1 MNRICFLP
9 LGIMLY
15 ALTSWAQVSPQPGSA
30 STTASQPAPA
40 GNQLAAGTIISV
52 ELSKTL
58 DAKKVKAN
66 DKIEARTAM
75 DLLSH
80 GQIIIPRNAKV
91 IGHVTEAKAHSK
103 QSPDSVVGISF
114 DRVLMKDGRE
124 LPLQATVQAIGRPLQ
139 TSLPL
144 PGDDSTGSSS
154 GGIPSA
160 AQAQRG
166 TMSGASSPTPPS
178 YPGGY
183 PSRGAS
189 GASPDQAGSVGT
201 SVSPLGSTSQG
212 VVGMRGLSLNS
223 SGSTS
228 VLSSNTDNVHLDS
241 GSQLILRVQ

>member
-1 MNRICFLP
+1 MF
-9 LGIMLY
+9 Y
-15 ALTSWAQVSPQPGSA
+15 ALTSWAQVSPQPGA
-30 STTASQPAPA
+30 AFNPAAQQAPA
-40 GNQLAAGTIISV
+40 GNQLAAGTIIPV

-103 QSPDSVVGISF
+103 QSPDSVVGITF

-124 LPLQATVQAIGRPLQ
+124 LPLQAAVQAIGRPLQ
-139 TSLPL
+139 TSLPVA
-144 PGDDSTGSSS
+144 GDDSMGSSP

-160 AQAQRG
+160 TQGQRG
-166 TMSGASSPTPPS
+166 TMSGTSSPTPPS

-189 GASPDQAGSVGT
+189 GTSQDQTGPVGT

-223 SGSTS
+223 SGATS

>member
-1 MNRICFLP
+1 MYRIFFLP
-9 LGIMLY
+9 LIVMFC
-15 ALTSWAQVSPQPGSA
+15 ALTFSAQVSPQPGAA
-30 STTASQPAPA
+30 SNPAAQQAPA
-40 GNQLAAGTIISV
+40 GNQLAAGTIIPV

-124 LPLQATVQAIGRPLQ
+124 LPLQAAVQAIGRPLQ
-139 TSLPL
+139 TSLPVA
-144 PGDDSTGSSS
+144 GDDSMGSSPS
-154 GGIPSA
+154 GMPSA

-166 TMSGASSPTPPS
+166 TMSGAASPSPPS

-183 PSRGAS
+183 PSRGGA
-189 GASPDQAGSVGT
+189 ASPDPTGPAGT

>member
-1 MNRICFLP
+1 MHRICFLP
-9 LGIMLY
+9 LVVMFS
-15 ALTSWAQVSPQPGSA
+15 ALTSWAQVSPQPGAA
-30 STTASQPAPA
+30 SNPAAQQAPA
-40 GNQLAAGTIISV
+40 GNQLAAGTIIPV

-103 QSPDSVVGISF
+103 QSPDSVVGITF

-124 LPLQATVQAIGRPLQ
+124 LPLQAAVQAIGRPLQ
-139 TSLPL
+139 TSLPIA
-144 PGDDSTGSSS
+144 GDDSMGSSA
-154 GGIPSA
+154 GGMPSA

-166 TMSGASSPTPPS
+166 TVSGASSPTPPS
-178 YPGGY
+178 YPSGY

-189 GASPDQAGSVGT
+189 GTSQDQTGPVGT

-223 SGSTS
+223 SGATS